1 MADEKKKSR
10 EVQPTVLE
18 WSRYLVLDKCLRDQH
33 RNYYKEDLV
42 KAVNRMLERIHLCP
56 EEGVYGCQ
64 VPKGVW
70 HRWR

>member
-1 MADEKKKSR
+1 MAAMEEKKKKKSR

-42 KAVNRMLERIHLCP
+42 KAVNRMLER
-56 EEGVYGCQ
+56 YD
-64 VPKGVW
+64 
-70 HRWR
+70 